1 MQEVTCFVA
10 TSCAVVRI
18 QVGWLSS
25 YVAMIERM
33 VGAAEHYLPRVAA
46 LGGVF

>member
-1 MQEVTCFVA
+1 VISA
-10 TSCAVVRI
+10 
-18 QVGWLSS
+18 GWLSS

-33 VGAAEHYLPRVAA
+33 VGAAEHHLPRAAA